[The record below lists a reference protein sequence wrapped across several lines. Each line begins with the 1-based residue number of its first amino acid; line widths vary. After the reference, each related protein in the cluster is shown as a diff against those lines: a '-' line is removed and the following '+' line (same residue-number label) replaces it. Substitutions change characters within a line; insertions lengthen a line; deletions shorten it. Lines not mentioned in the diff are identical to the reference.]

1 MVFYVAYD
9 SWRAHKNDNGC
20 HCPINRMASAPP
32 NIEEVGMGNQDSLL
46 VDISNNLDD
55 IRKEL
60 RIANQLKIFDL
71 VEEFVKGGGLAPEL
85 HELRHDLLAKLNKTG
100 AL

>member
-1 MVFYVAYD
+1 MD
-9 SWRAHKNDNGC
+9 SNPNGWL
-20 HCPINRMASAPP
+20 
-32 NIEEVGMGNQDSLL
+32 E
-46 VDISNNLDD
+46 DISNNLDE

-71 VEEFVKGGGLAPEL
+71 VEEFVKGDGLAPEL

>member
-20 HCPINRMASAPP
+20 HCLINRMASAPP

-60 RIANQLKIFDL
+60 QIANQLKLIELQDALTTTGIPVELQQIYNQL
-71 VEEFVKGGGLAPEL
+71 VQRLSIKEKA
-85 HELRHDLLAKLNKTG
+85 
-100 AL
+100 

>member
-20 HCPINRMASAPP
+20 HCLINRMASAPP
-32 NIEEVGMGNQDSLL
+32 NIEEVGMRNQDSLL

-60 RIANQLKIFDL
+60 QIANQLKLIELQDALTTTGIPVELQQIYNQL
-71 VEEFVKGGGLAPEL
+71 VQRLSIKEKA
-85 HELRHDLLAKLNKTG
+85 
-100 AL
+100 

>member
-20 HCPINRMASAPP
+20 HCLINRMASALP

-60 RIANQLKIFDL
+60 QIANQLKLIELQDALTTTGIPVELQQIYNQL
-71 VEEFVKGGGLAPEL
+71 VQRLSIKEKA
-85 HELRHDLLAKLNKTG
+85 
-100 AL
+100 

>member
-1 MVFYVAYD
+1 MD
-9 SWRAHKNDNGC
+9 SNPNGWL
-20 HCPINRMASAPP
+20 
-32 NIEEVGMGNQDSLL
+32 E
-46 VDISNNLDD
+46 DISNNLDY

-60 RIANQLKIFDL
+60 HIANQLKIFDL
-71 VEEFVKGGGLAPEL
+71 VEEFVKGDGLAPEL